1 MMRRSVLTRLRNFSR
16 DRRGVSAVEFSLL
29 APLMIGLYLGGVE
42 ISDGIGIDRKVTLAA
57 GAIANLS
64 AQVSSIASSD
74 MTDILKAGTAIMA
87 PYSTS
92 PMKITISCIAIG
104 GDKSAKVKWSESWNG
119 GPKRSGNITVPEALQ
134 VANTQLLFSEVS
146 YAYKPMVGYVVS
158 GTLTLS
164 DTMYMSPRI
173 SAPSYG
179 DGTSAK
185 ACS

>member
-1 MMRRSVLTRLRNFSR
+1 MIRSFLGRLHNFS
-16 DRRGVSAVEFSLL
+16 DDKRGVSAVEFALL
-29 APLMIGLYLGGVE
+29 APFMIGLYLGGVE

-64 AQVSSIASSD
+64 AQVPTIASSD
-74 MTDILKAGTAIMA
+74 MTDSLKAGSAIMA

-92 PMKITISCIAIG
+92 PMKITISCISIDGSNNAT
-104 GDKSAKVKWSESWNG
+104 VKWSESWNG
-119 GPKRSGNITVPEALQ
+119 GLKRSGNITVPPALQ
-134 VANTQLLFSEVS
+134 VANTQLLFSEVT
-146 YAYKPMVGYVVS
+146 YDYKPIIGYAIS

-179 DGTSAK
+179 DGTTAK
-185 ACS
+185 ACT